1 MTESSLTSSKISK
14 EAKNASQKSKDYI
27 GVNL

>member
-14 EAKNASQKSKDYI
+14 EAIASQKSKNYI
-27 GVNL
+27 GVKL